1 MGNDRSKEAVSR
13 LLGNK
18 TTMNVQPKLTAEV
31 ELTKKGITKLIK
43 DQGSSIRI
51 ADSIRINPIL
61 IFALKYWTTI
71 AEADK
76 SKPDVL
82 EETLLKAIPEEYLIE
97 GYKLAKKQKKFRLK
111 KRRYRDIMISSL
123 FF

>member
-18 TTMNVQPKLTAEV
+18 TTRNVQPKLTAEV

-76 SKPDVL
+76 RKPDVL

-97 GYKLAKKQKKFRLK
+97 GSKLAKKQKKV
-111 KRRYRDIMISSL
+111 
-123 FF
+123 

>member
-18 TTMNVQPKLTAEV
+18 TNRNVQPKPAPEI
-31 ELTKKGITKLIK
+31 ELTKKGISKVIK
-43 DQGSSIRI
+43 DQGSSVRT

-61 IFALKYWTTI
+61 MSALKYWTTI

-82 EETLLKAIPEEYLIE
+82 EDALLKAIPEEYLIE
-97 GYKLAKKQKKFRLK
+97 GYKLAKKQKK
-111 KRRYRDIMISSL
+111 I
-123 FF
+123 